1 MQNERIIR
9 MEKLIPFYMPNNNT
23 PSSIEGTLYHY
34 TSAESLFKILEDM
47 TLKPSR
53 VQNLNDLNEGA
64 LYRFISDFVYD
75 KAVVEDY
82 VKQNCT
88 LLCFSKNYEGF
99 PGIIFR
105 GTNHPAMWAHYANNS
120 TGACIVIDEK
130 RFIERNREYLQNI
143 FYKLED
149 VSYDG
154 HLLLNKDKIRIGG
167 NCDIKKLVEEHYKS
181 IFFHKH
187 EDWKME
193 DERRLLMIGSEQ
205 KLHIDG
211 CIKRI
216 SLGNKFVN
224 DKYLMLKLVN
234 YMISREYS
242 CFKQIHPRSF
252 TECVND
258 ESGYEEMEVCHVLYN
273 ILNDIKNR
281 SSAILD
287 WENQEDFVI
296 DPICFE

>member
-1 MQNERIIR
+1 MTKEKIGTTFSIIS
-9 MEKLIPFYMPNNNT
+9 IVNNLGVILASYAGAIMLDYLNVIT
-23 PSSIEGTLYHY
+23 VTIISI
-34 TSAESLFKILEDM
+34 
-47 TLKPSR
+47 
-53 VQNLNDLNEGA
+53 
-64 LYRFISDFVYD
+64 
-75 KAVVEDY
+75 
-82 VKQNCT
+82 
-88 LLCFSKNYEGF
+88 
-99 PGIIFR
+99 IIFLL
-105 GTNHPAMWAHYANNS
+105 S
-120 TGACIVIDEK
+120 IVPLDK
-130 RFIERNREYLQNI
+130 DV
-143 FYKLED
+143 ED

-154 HLLLNKDKIRIGG
+154 HLLLNNDKIRIGR

-242 CFKQIHPRSF
+242 CFKQIHPHSF